1 MKNQERDFTSRAKLS
16 TIGRLDCKIFGS
28 MLQHCVMTKSNK
40 FSHPTHPMACSPHKL
55 IFFYVFYLKSTWGFT
70 LSYDNKILSTAFSGI
85 S

>member
-1 MKNQERDFTSRAKLS
+1 MKNRKRDYTSCAKLS

-40 FSHPTHPMACSPHKL
+40 FSHPTHPMACNLHKL
-55 IFFYVFYLKSTWGFT
+55 IFFLC
-70 LSYDNKILSTAFSGI
+70 FSFEVHVGLYI